1 MQQIIDCSFGYG
13 KNNGCDGGWI
23 EGSLNYVREKGLTS
37 YSAYPFTGSINS
49 CKINFAEYKI
59 SNFKG
64 GYINSCSTLAGML
77 VINPVSIGI
86 VAGTQYFKNYKSGIF
101 NKCGDD
107 EIDHG
112 VVLVGVYQ
120 NDQTG

>member
-1 MQQIIDCSFGYG
+1 MQQIIDCSSVYG
-13 KNNGCDGGWI
+13 NKGCDGGWFA
-23 EGSLNYVREKGLTS
+23 ESLSYVKAKGLTS
-37 YSAYPFTGSINS
+37 YSAYPYTEITNG

-86 VAGTQYFKNYKSGIF
+86 AAGTQYFMNYKSGIF
-101 NKCGDD
+101 NKCGD

>member
-1 MQQIIDCSFGYG
+1 
-13 KNNGCDGGWI
+13 
-23 EGSLNYVREKGLTS
+23 
-37 YSAYPFTGSINS
+37 
-49 CKINFAEYKI
+49 
-59 SNFKG
+59 
-64 GYINSCSTLAGML
+64 ML

-86 VAGTQYFKNYKSGIF
+86 AAGTQYFMNYKSGIF
-101 NKCGDD
+101 NKCGD